1 MENEIDKVES
11 LRKLSENCFDW
22 QYYRLNNR
30 LTIVMGLKVSNMLG
44 EWLKVKNNEQ

>member
-30 LTIVMGLKVSNMLG
+30 DGIKGFKYAWRVA
-44 EWLKVKNNEQ
+44 